1 MYLLFLSCTLQQT
14 HIDIRFPRIRAGW
27 PILAKSRTDFE
38 AEIIFYSDFSSYCA
52 ITLQFLGF
60 QIFFSVVPFIYVI
73 YIIASEYCVIFPL
86 SAFTNAFGFIYI
98 YIYKYKQNLFIYPF
112 MLCVTKIMP
121 GEFALSSHILFWIR
135 LNIAVN
141 KSCNVK
147 DLSNYFR
154 LIILVEGAWLCV
166 EETWCQ
172 WYPQC

>member
-1 MYLLFLSCTLQQT
+1 MEGMYLLFLSCTLQQT

-98 YIYKYKQNLFIYPF
+98 YIYKYKWCYIYSSLALCTFLGIVFHLLF
-112 MLCVTKIMP
+112 TKEP
-121 GEFALSSHILFWIR
+121 
-135 LNIAVN
+135 N
-141 KSCNVK
+141 
-147 DLSNYFR
+147 
-154 LIILVEGAWLCV
+154 
-166 EETWCQ
+166 
-172 WYPQC
+172 WYPSEKLALNYTVIHLTEKLSDCWYGF